1 MLWENLPEQQA
12 VRMDMQGDVMANER
26 QQQPDSK
33 ARFRVGAFAVIEHEG
48 KYLLARRRDIGWWNL
63 PGGGL
68 EYGETVDEGMARE
81 VMEEVCLTVTIER
94 VVGIYSKPRKNEV
107 VVTFLCHVAPESGPP
122 GTSDEVSEVGWFA
135 ADALPEKFL
144 PKHRQRL
151 LDALSGKRE
160 AIVRAQRTSTEEDQG
175 LAKPM

>member
-1 MLWENLPEQQA
+1 
-12 VRMDMQGDVMANER
+12 MANER
-26 QQQPDSK
+26 QQQDAK
-33 ARFRVGAFAVIEHEG
+33 ARFRVAAFAVIEREG

-68 EYGETVDEGMARE
+68 EYGETVDEGMVRE
-81 VMEEVCLTVTIER
+81 VLEEVCVAVTMER

-107 VVTFLCHVAPESGPP
+107 VITFLCHLAPNAGEP
-122 GTSDEVSEVGWFA
+122 GTSEEVSEVGWFA
-135 ADALPEKFL
+135 PDALPDKFL

-151 LDALSGKRE
+151 EDALLGQRE

-175 LAKPM
+175 LPR

>member
-1 MLWENLPEQQA
+1 
-12 VRMDMQGDVMANER
+12 MANER
-26 QQQPDSK
+26 QQQQQEAK
-33 ARFRVGAFAVIEHEG
+33 ARFRVAAFAIIEQGG

-63 PGGGL
+63 AGGGL

-81 VMEEVCLTVTIER
+81 VMEEVGIAVTTER

-107 VVTFLCHVAPESGPP
+107 VITFLCHPTPNAGEPH
-122 GTSDEVSEVGWFA
+122 TSEEVSEVGWFRP
-135 ADALPEKFL
+135 DRLPDKFL

-151 LDALSGKRE
+151 EDALLGRRE

-175 LAKPM
+175 LTKVV